1 MKLGALKSRLP
12 TLRPSLGRAPTKSDQ
27 RMAGRKLQDRRMR
40 LWSAN
45 PCCAMCGR
53 LTDWPYGFD
62 VDHRI
67 RLDQGGPDT
76 DENCQILC
84 THTDDQGR
92 KAGCHAE
99 KTKREMQG
107 KAWSIA

>member
-1 MKLGALKSRLP
+1 MKLA
-12 TLRPSLGRAPTKSDQ
+12 TLRSSLPVLKPSLARAPTKSDQ
-27 RMAGRKLQDRRMR
+27 RMAGRKLQERRMR

-45 PCCAMCGR
+45 PCCEKCGR
-53 LTDWPYGFD
+53 LTDWPHGFE

-67 RLDQGGPDT
+67 RLDDGGPDT

-84 THTDDQGR
+84 KHTDEHGR

-99 KTKREMQG
+99 KTAAEQARRS
-107 KAWSIA
+107 AP